1 MVANEIPNL
10 GFKIL
15 SILTGEIMKI
25 ITCYKLVPEEQDIT
39 VTADGSLDTNKAA
52 PKINPFDLC
61 AVEAGVQLKGL
72 IDGSSITAMS
82 VGGKALENPKSR
94 KDILS
99 RGPDELTVVVDEKFE
114 QLLPHQTARVLMA
127 AAQKNGF
134 DLIICGDGSGDLYA
148 QQVGLQL
155 GELLG
160 IANIN
165 AVSKIVAAESG
176 KITVERSLDDEVEV
190 LEISLPAV
198 ISVSADINEPTI
210 PSMKTI
216 LAAAKK
222 PVTSLSATDLELTE
236 FPALVELVS
245 VIAPKQKARQ
255 NIVIE
260 GDDEQQLAEFAEHL
274 RKALN

>member
-1 MVANEIPNL
+1 
-10 GFKIL
+10 
-15 SILTGEIMKI
+15 MKI

-39 VTADGSLDTNKAA
+39 VTPDGSLDTNKAA

-61 AVEAGVQLKGL
+61 AVEAAVQLKGL
-72 IDGSSITAMS
+72 LDDCSVTAMS
-82 VGGKALENPKSR
+82 IGGKALENPKSR

-99 RGPDELTVVVDEKFE
+99 RGPDDLTVVIDEKFE
-114 QLLPHQTARVLMA
+114 QLLPHQTARILMA
-127 AAQKNGF
+127 AAQKTGF

-148 QQVGLQL
+148 QQVGIQL

-160 IANIN
+160 LPNIN
-165 AVSKIVAAESG
+165 AVSKIVAAENG
-176 KITVERSLDDEVEV
+176 KLTVERSLDDEVEV
-190 LEISLPAV
+190 LEITLPAV

-222 PVTSLSATDLELTE
+222 PVTSLTTADIEISDI
-236 FPALVELVS
+236 PALVELVS

-260 GDDEQQLAEFAEHL
+260 GDDEQQIAQFAEHL

>member
-1 MVANEIPNL
+1 
-10 GFKIL
+10 
-15 SILTGEIMKI
+15 MKI
-25 ITCYKLVPEEQDIT
+25 ITCYKLVPEEQDISIA
-39 VTADGSLDTNKAA
+39 ADGSLDTNKAS

-61 AVEAGVQLKGL
+61 AVEAGVQLKSLLG
-72 IDGSSITAMS
+72 DCSITAMS
-82 VGGKALENPKSR
+82 IGGKALENPKSR

-99 RGPDELTVVVDEKFE
+99 RGPDDLTVVVDEKFE
-114 QLLPHQTARVLMA
+114 HLLPHQTARVLMA
-127 AAQKNGF
+127 AAQKSGF

-165 AVSKIVAAESG
+165 AVSKIIAAEPG

-222 PVTSLSATDLELTE
+222 PVTSLGATDLELPE
-236 FPALVELVS
+236 FPALVELTS

-255 NIVIE
+255 NLIIE